1 MKTRLLLLASCLLA
15 FAGQAQE
22 SKVQM
27 WTWTDANGVVHYS
40 DVPGPGAV
48 RVGVSVSKGQ
58 PGTAPAVPG
67 SDAGQGE
74 GRGEGRGEARVPRR
88 RPRTPRSRSCS
99 RRTGRRSSRRMPWST
114 YRSHPIRRSRTA
126 TASTCTS
133 TASVS
138 GTPGDAMGYSLSSL
152 ERGEHTLSA
161 AIVDSQG
168 TEKIRS
174 QSVVFY
180 MKQQTIYDS
189 KPAGSIRPTSSIRAE
204 APAEAPA
211 EAHAKGRLA
220 IRHTAG
226 RRGVA

>member
-1 MKTRLLLLASCLLA
+1 MKTRLLLLASCLFA
-15 FAGQAQE
+15 FAAQAQD

-27 WTWTDANGVVHYS
+27 WMWKDANGVVHYS

-74 GRGEGRGEARVPRR
+74 GRGEGRGEGARPAA
-88 RPRTPRSRSCS
+88 
-99 RRTGRRSSRRMPWST
+99 
-114 YRSHPIRRSRTA
+114 A
-126 TASTCTS
+126 TAYTS
-133 TASVS
+133 LEIVQPANGASFFEADAVVDVQIAS
-138 GTPGDAMGYSLSSL
+138 DPALQDGDSVHLYLDGERVGSSGDAMGYSLSSL

-189 KPAGSIRPTSSIRAE
+189 KGRVDTPDVVGPKLKPPPKPPPKPT
-204 APAEAPA
+204 P
-211 EAHAKGRLA
+211 KG
-220 IRHTAG
+220 G
-226 RRGVA
+226 